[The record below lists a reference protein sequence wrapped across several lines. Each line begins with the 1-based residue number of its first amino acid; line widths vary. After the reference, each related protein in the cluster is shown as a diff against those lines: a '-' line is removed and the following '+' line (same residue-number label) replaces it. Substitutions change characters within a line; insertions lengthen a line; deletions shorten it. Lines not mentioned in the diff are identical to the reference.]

1 MITLTIHTH
10 TPPRWTESRE
20 TEKHHDYESGKRKSL
35 LLVSALKVCVC
46 VLQNVQLET
55 IISLG
60 GRSRSGREGRRRR
73 GFRFPSA
80 GCRAGV
86 MRQWFCLL
94 AAMTWLQQSKGVQSV
109 APPHSREQPRPT
121 LRAPPPAVNPPPR
134 SESLGPP
141 VSYCPV
147 LAS

>member
-1 MITLTIHTH
+1 M
-10 TPPRWTESRE
+10 
-20 TEKHHDYESGKRKSL
+20 

-86 MRQWFCLL
+86 VRQWFCLL

-134 SESLGPP
+134 SESRPACLLLPSPGE
-141 VSYCPV
+141 
-147 LAS
+147 LAAPCSRPLLYEYRSGFASSPL